1 MSVVY
6 WVWPGRGWRRAGLQL
21 KDGSRIPRHSS
32 WQPVSCVGTAARFAP
47 APSSAPPASLYTRSR
62 FTTCAPASVQQGA
75 HTSEE
80 GVFAQAAISLCAA
93 SPRVR
98 LQVCNTKCRHAA
110 FD

>member
-62 FTTCAPASVQQGA
+62 FTTCAPA
-75 HTSEE
+75 
-80 GVFAQAAISLCAA
+80 
-93 SPRVR
+93 
-98 LQVCNTKCRHAA
+98 
-110 FD
+110 